1 LLFLF
6 SHIKV
11 AFETFVANK
20 LRTFLSLL
28 GITIGVFCI
37 ISVLTLFDSLRRNIS
52 ANMQTLGSNVLYV
65 GKFAWIPEDEGEYP
79 WWKYKARPV
88 CKLSELEAIK
98 RKIPYVSYA
107 ALSFSDESSEIEY
120 RNKSIK
126 GIKVYAVTYDFNKL
140 QNIDILYGRYFSV
153 NEMEYNPNNTVVI
166 GYEVAKNLFTNIE
179 SAVGKSIKLLGR
191 KYNVAGIMSKQGQTI
206 TGFHFDNSVIVPYR
220 YVASYKNID
229 GYMGS
234 GFTDPLIMIKS
245 RTENE
250 FTEMKY
256 EVKSVLRA
264 ARKIRPGE
272 QDNFAFNQLSLIQNS
287 IDSIFVNFNLFGWLI
302 GFFSLLV
309 GAFGIANIMFVSV
322 KERTNQ
328 IGIKKAIGAKS
339 GTILAEFLIEAI
351 LLCILGGLLG
361 MLFVV
366 ILSYFLTD
374 LVGFSVTLSLSHFL
388 LGVLISIVVGV
399 IAGYTP
405 ASRASKLHP
414 VVAIRS

>member
-1 LLFLF
+1 
-6 SHIKV
+6 
-11 AFETFVANK
+11 
-20 LRTFLSLL
+20 
-28 GITIGVFCI
+28 
-37 ISVLTLFDSLRRNIS
+37 
-52 ANMQTLGSNVLYV
+52 
-65 GKFAWIPEDEGEYP
+65 
-79 WWKYKARPV
+79 
-88 CKLSELEAIK
+88 
-98 RKIPYVSYA
+98 
-107 ALSFSDESSEIEY
+107 
-120 RNKSIK
+120 
-126 GIKVYAVTYDFNKL
+126 
-140 QNIDILYGRYFSV
+140 
-153 NEMEYNPNNTVVI
+153 
-166 GYEVAKNLFTNIE
+166 
-179 SAVGKSIKLLGR
+179 
-191 KYNVAGIMSKQGQTI
+191 
-206 TGFHFDNSVIVPYR
+206 
-220 YVASYKNID
+220 
-229 GYMGS
+229 
-234 GFTDPLIMIKS
+234 
-245 RTENE
+245 
-250 FTEMKY
+250 MKY